1 MYSDC
6 TVYSILFVVQSK
18 YSTLHTYIYYTRR
31 TEAGPTAAPIM
42 TAAAGA
48 PAAEEGPIA
57 GAGQVQLPWE
67 APGGRREEG
76 ADGEKAG
83 AESTSRDVNVSFFL

>member
-1 MYSDC
+1 M
-6 TVYSILFVVQSK
+6 VVLYSILFVVQSK
-18 YSTLHTYIYYTRR
+18 YSTLHTYICMYYTRR
-31 TEAGPTAAPIM
+31 AEAGPTAAPIT

-83 AESTSRDVNVSFFL
+83 AESTSRDVNVSFLL